1 MCALAERTHWK
12 MSWLSEKGQSQWS
25 DCSHL
30 VRDISIGQKE
40 RTLMLNV
47 EKIENRVLLCENTLE
62 NNGVPSGSKTLNF
75 SRRTKTCNRV
85 VAKKQE

>member
-12 MSWLSEKGQSQWS
+12 MSWLSEEGQRLWS
-25 DCSHL
+25 DCYHL
-30 VRDISIGQKE
+30 VRDISIEQKE

-62 NNGVPSGSKTLNF
+62 NNGFPPGSKTLNF
-75 SRRTKTCNRV
+75 SRVSAQKLVT
-85 VAKKQE
+85 EL